1 MTFEDLK
8 TNKENTEEADVVLLS
23 TGRKPYTENLGL
35 EKLGIETDKIGRIK
49 IND

>member
-1 MTFEDLK
+1 MTYEDLK
-8 TNKENTEEADVVLLS
+8 TNKTNTEEADVVLLS
-23 TGRKPYTENLGL
+23 TGRKPYTDNLGL